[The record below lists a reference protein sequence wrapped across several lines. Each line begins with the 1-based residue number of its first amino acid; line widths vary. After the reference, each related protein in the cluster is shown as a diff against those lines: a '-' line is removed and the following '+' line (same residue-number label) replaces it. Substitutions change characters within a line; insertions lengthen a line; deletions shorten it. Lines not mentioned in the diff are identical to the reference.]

1 MRIYVFKSE
10 INEDLSAFAGDSD
23 GSKLPVQFAPWHPEG
38 VIEVSEVP
46 PHNFSRIKIEGA
58 IRRNG
63 FQLWRKKL
71 PVAAGRSPSI

>member
-1 MRIYVFKSE
+1 MRIYVFKSQ
-10 INEDLSAFAGDSD
+10 INEGLCAFAGDND

-71 PVAAGRSPSI
+71 SAAVDKLSSI